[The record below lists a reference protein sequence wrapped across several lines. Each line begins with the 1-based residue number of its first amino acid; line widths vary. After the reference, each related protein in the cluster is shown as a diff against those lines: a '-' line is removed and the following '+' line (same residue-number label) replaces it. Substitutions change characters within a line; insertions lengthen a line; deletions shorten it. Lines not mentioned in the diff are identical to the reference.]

1 MALSNVGDILLVKV
15 PGVGMT
21 AVDFQAQGLTG
32 AVLDCPWPV
41 TVRTID
47 PGLDPY
53 PDGSIDAHLLDRIDA
68 AQRSAGANRVWLA
81 GVSLGCRGSSAASVC
96 S

>member
-1 MALSNVGDILLVKV
+1 VALSNVGDTLLVMV

-21 AVDFQAQGLTG
+21 AADFQAQGLVG
-32 AVLDCPWPV
+32 AVLDYPWPV

-53 PDGSIDAHLLDRIDA
+53 LDGSIDTHLLDRIGA
-68 AQRSAGANRVWLA
+68 TQRSAGANRVC
-81 GVSLGCRGSSAASVC
+81 SLIWRRG
-96 S
+96 